1 MHSQCIDSFF
11 SIHIIFSS
19 FADRQATFFCQV
31 TSISFFCK
39 GLPCRFF
46 RKGPLTSLNVWKD
59 WFGASLHLPPH
70 SPVQWMRFSIWRWKY
85 QDCCNNDFCFSD
97 QSSFNQTSKDKY
109 NAQNDPFAV
118 KKITLYHVWQLMFF
132 SGGEKTLYLLTYHFC
147 NFELQRIEVKFVVIK
162 MPPTQNVTAGNIDAT
177 SFHLSPDFADYHQ
190 HPDK

>member
-1 MHSQCIDSFF
+1 MWQSALTSCVGTRGRLPFPRSLQLASIFIISGTISRSLQLALKICDSFKKVGQWYCLVF
-11 SIHIIFSS
+11 LLYPEHSRCNDS
-19 FADRQATFFCQV
+19 FLLNSHQFLFFCRSASDIFLPSQ
-31 TSISFFCK
+31 INFIIFCK

-97 QSSFNQTSKDKY
+97 HSTFNQTSKDAY

-118 KKITLYHVWQLMFF
+118 KKITLYQK
-132 SGGEKTLYLLTYHFC
+132 SY
-147 NFELQRIEVKFVVIK
+147 
-162 MPPTQNVTAGNIDAT
+162 GN
-177 SFHLSPDFADYHQ
+177 
-190 HPDK
+190 

>member
-1 MHSQCIDSFF
+1 MLNAFSMHWFF
-11 SIHIIFSS
+11 FLNSHHFL
-19 FADRQATFFCQV
+19 FFCRSASDIFL
-31 TSISFFCK
+31 TSHINFIIFCK

-59 WFGASLHLPPH
+59 WFGASLHLPLH

-147 NFELQRIEVKFVVIK
+147 NFGLQRIEVKFVVIK
-162 MPPTQNVTAGNIDAT
+162 MPPTQNVTAGNIDAR
-177 SFHLSPDFADYHQ
+177 SFSFSPDFAN
-190 HPDK
+190 